1 MSPAVGAPLISTSSA
16 PASPSMTSVPS
27 PLFQTSTSLPTPPS
41 RSSVPLKPMTRS
53 LPPSPRRSSLPDPPV
68 SRSSPIATVDG
79 ERGVIGRR
87 ERARVDGVGAIACV
101 DDDLGVAVGGEGRR
115 LTVDRDDPAGG
126 GEGDRVG
133 RLIARHRQGVGVHGL
148 GDRGA
153 GAGRCSERGGCYGG
167 DQRRCLRE
175 LAHEIPLRF
184 HLGVCIRARQP
195 RGWSSSACPL
205 GRPPVMLG
213 MANVVVRRQPSSG
226 RAGSLNASPC
236 LRAMSRSLAVI
247 AAIICPNGTPH
258 IGHIP

>member
-1 MSPAVGAPLISTSSA
+1 MNSTRPAVRDGRVDVARGRGAVDLDLVGPGVAVHDVGAVAVVPDEHVVAGPAFEVVGAPEA
-16 PASPSMTSVPS
+16 DDAVVAAVAAQVVVARPAGEQV
-27 PLFQTSTSLPTPPS
+27 
-41 RSSVPLKPMTRS
+41 
-53 LPPSPRRSSLPDPPV
+53 V
-68 SRSSPIATVDG
+68 SIATVDG

-115 LTVDRDDPAGG
+115 LAVDRDDPAGG

-153 GAGRCSERGGCYGG
+153 GAGRCGERCCCYGG
-167 DQRRCLRE
+167 DQRRCLGK
-175 LAHEIPLRF
+175 LLHEISFRLFCVR
-184 HLGVCIRARQP
+184 C
-195 RGWSSSACPL
+195 

-247 AAIICPNGTPH
+247 AAIIWPNGTPH